1 MLQHHSNNSACS
13 LWYHSAVCLNMN
25 CILKCNCRANA
36 AKMTKSTADS
46 GQENDC
52 VENLIWLIAFRWAI
66 TNFTKTMFDIYHTR
80 PVDDISVNIKLIRHT
95 GKTQNSIFKILF
107 QSCLVNDVSQ
117 ISAWGETDRDAFN
130 HRSSCKS
137 CCCCSND
144 AQLFTSDETVDFK
157 LKVPGSGAPDWLN
170 YTI

>member
-1 MLQHHSNNSACS
+1 
-13 LWYHSAVCLNMN
+13 MN

-36 AKMTKSTADS
+36 AKMTKSTAAS
-46 GQENDC
+46 GQENYG

-80 PVDDISVNIKLIRHT
+80 PVDDISVNIKLIQHT

-107 QSCLVNDVSQ
+107 QSCLVNVSQ
-117 ISAWGETDRDAFN
+117 ISAWGETDRDVFN

-137 CCCCSND
+137 CCCCSNE